1 MPYPRRISGGALD
14 IGAAQFSHLVRN
26 LDTNSGLC
34 LLIFKVVRLELW
46 TNNRFPTTYLC
57 LDRAT
62 KIMKDTF
69 RGHTEI
75 TPQVTLG

>member
-34 LLIFKVVRLELW
+34 LLIFKVV
-46 TNNRFPTTYLC
+46 C
-57 LDRAT
+57 QSQSKKGAS
-62 KIMKDTF
+62 
-69 RGHTEI
+69 RGVKLVH
-75 TPQVTLG
+75 